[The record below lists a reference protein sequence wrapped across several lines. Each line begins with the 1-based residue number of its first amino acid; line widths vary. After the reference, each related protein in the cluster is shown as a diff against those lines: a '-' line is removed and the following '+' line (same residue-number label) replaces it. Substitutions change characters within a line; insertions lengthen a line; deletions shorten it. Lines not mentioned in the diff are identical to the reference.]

1 MIVEDTPEALD
12 TGIFEATAGSA
23 SKKVFVPQSVAPAM
37 TIGGP
42 APPEDDFIP
51 PESQGFADDDIE
63 VPSSIK
69 QPRRQYHYL
78 KEFASRVDEL
88 LQTLLAR
95 EALPN
100 EGRCVQCADQ
110 QQPGRWRCKDCTMA
124 PLLCRSCMQ
133 HSHTNNPLHR
143 IQCWT
148 GNHFRE
154 ACLWEVGIF
163 ILVPHSDESHLCPTL
178 TWQLNMLETLQRS
191 KDRAEAMES
200 PSVKETP
207 GTGCDN
213 DDATQEYWPD
223 GISAEQL
230 AAEDVWF
237 TQQLDLI
244 YEQGA
249 NPDMLEE
256 DEEENDDADA
266 DVTPNATFAC
276 YMPEPD
282 ELNRQENLLPD
293 QPTRD
298 ALNNQYVRVIHS
310 NGVHHIGLVGCSCQ
324 GSDRLPLDLMHAGF
338 VATSF
343 KRIRTLFTTSVL
355 DFFRYSNLEM
365 KASAY
370 QFFQLLRRVTMPFAP
385 TEVVNFYHE
394 LRRLSRTWCWM
405 KKLKWAGFG
414 HKQAN
419 VMKPG
424 LGELS
429 VFCPAC
435 PQPGINIADDWR
447 RDPRR

>member
-12 TGIFEATAGSA
+12 TGIFEASAGSA
-23 SKKVFVPQSVAPAM
+23 SRKVFVPQSVAPPKEP
-37 TIGGP
+37 ISGP
-42 APPEDDFIP
+42 APGPPDNDSSIPDF
-51 PESQGFADDDIE
+51 QGLADDIME
-63 VPSSIK
+63 VPSTIR

-88 LQTLLAR
+88 LQTLLAK

-100 EGRCVQCADQ
+100 EGQCVQCAE
-110 QQPGRWRCKDCTMA
+110 PGRWRCKDCTMA
-124 PLLCRSCMQ
+124 PLLCRSCMR
-133 HSHTNNPLHR
+133 HSHRSNPLHR
-143 IQCWT
+143 IQCWS

-154 ACLWEVGIF
+154 ASLWEVGVF
-163 ILVPHSDESHLCPTL
+163 ILVPHSDESYLCPTL
-178 TWQLNMLETLQRS
+178 TWQSNMLETLQRS
-191 KDRAEAMES
+191 KDLLDMTMGT
-200 PSVKETP
+200 PETP
-207 GTGCDN
+207 GTGTGYEPVPVE
-213 DDATQEYWPD
+213 DAM
-223 GISAEQL
+223 SAEQSS
-230 AAEDVWF
+230 AEDVWF

-266 DVTPNATFAC
+266 DVAPNATFAH

-282 ELNRQENLLPD
+282 ELTRQEDLLPE
-293 QPTRD
+293 QLTPTRD

-310 NGVHHIGLVGCSCQ
+310 NGVHHIALVSCSCQ

-338 VATSF
+338 VPSSF
-343 KRIRTLFTTSVL
+343 KRVRTLFTTGVL

-385 TEVVNFYHE
+385 AEVVNFYHE
-394 LRRLSRTWCWM
+394 LRRLSRAWRWM
-405 KKLKWAGFG
+405 KKLKWAGLG
-414 HKQAN
+414 HKQAD

-435 PQPGINIADDWR
+435 PQPGINITDNWR
-447 RDPRR
+447 CDPRR